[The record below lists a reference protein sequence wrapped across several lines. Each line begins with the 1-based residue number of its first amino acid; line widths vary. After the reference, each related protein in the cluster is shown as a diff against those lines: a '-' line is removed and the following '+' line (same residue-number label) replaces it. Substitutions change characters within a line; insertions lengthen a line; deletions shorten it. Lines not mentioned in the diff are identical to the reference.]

1 MATEKRQMEEQIPE
15 QAVQYVGKA
24 DETEEDSS
32 DDNDDY
38 DDQEMKLRAKEHQK
52 MMLKIPPDFDKAEIH
67 GVSNISLLIGLI
79 AIIKGFQN

>member
-1 MATEKRQMEEQIPE
+1 
-15 QAVQYVGKA
+15 
-24 DETEEDSS
+24 
-32 DDNDDY
+32 
-38 DDQEMKLRAKEHQK
+38 MKLRAKEHQK